1 MDEFFALM
9 AEVSASQAG
18 MTVLRTDCED
28 DDESARPVTRS
39 DLDSRHPLDE
49 ASDSVSSDFSWHM
62 KVAEPPGSEP
72 KTSMAYS
79 INNITAKEEARS
91 LTATITLDAI
101 PPTLRC
107 RWHSNLTPK
116 RTPPRASGRYT
127 SLRSR
132 LRWRTVKLAL
142 NASSSQVG
150 SNGETDA
157 WLLDDF
163 LSRAECDRYDSSRP
177 RMAWRFRRFDV
188 DVEQGHRS

>member
-72 KTSMAYS
+72 KTSMSYS

-91 LTATITLDAI
+91 LTATITLDAD
-101 PPTLRC
+101 P
-107 RWHSNLTPK
+107 
-116 RTPPRASGRYT
+116 AYT
-127 SLRSR
+127 QVQMAFQLDAEAHTTTRF
-132 LRWRTVKLAL
+132 RTVYLTAL
-142 NASSSQVG
+142 SAAMAHCQ
-150 SNGETDA
+150 A
-157 WLLDDF
+157 
-163 LSRAECDRYDSSRP
+163 RA
-177 RMAWRFRRFDV
+177 
-188 DVEQGHRS
+188 